1 MWKWIF
7 LVLILMY
14 VFRRWIF
21 MFLMTFLV
29 RKIEKKIQK
38 FAQQAQNQA
47 DSTQNVNTYQQG
59 DFSFDIPSNQQKKKN
74 SNIQNDD
81 DFVDFEEVK

>member
-1 MWKWIF
+1 MWKWFF

-21 MFLMTFLV
+21 MFLMSLLL
-29 RKIEKKIQK
+29 KIAEKKIQK

-47 DSTQNVNTYQQG
+47 DNTQNTNTYQQG
-59 DFSFDIPSNQQKKKN
+59 DFSFDIPNNQQKKKN
-74 SNIQNDD
+74 NIQNDD
-81 DFVDFEEVK
+81 DFVDFEEIK

>member
-29 RKIEKKIQK
+29 KKIEKKIQK

-47 DSTQNVNTYQQG
+47 DNTQNTNTYQQG
-59 DFSFDIPSNQQKKKN
+59 DFSFDIPNNQQKKKN
-74 SNIQNDD
+74 NIQNDD
-81 DFVDFEEVK
+81 DFVDFEEIK